1 MSVVAFGP
9 PKRKAD
15 PTNAPTFLL
24 PAPQKYHLYVA
35 QKFVDA
41 DATQAVTEALRGF
54 FIKAGAPDASAAAA
68 TAAASFR
75 FGSFTIPKDKMILVH
90 AGSNSNY
97 GGGDVKAAQKK
108 LLELEFGGAP
118 KRTQST
124 GQTPAAGATY
134 VNMKIWTPR
143 SARGLE
149 LKQIAID
156 DSKLIDLCSDD
167 SARPRDLK
175 AFEKY
180 LAKLPA
186 QKVPTYLLVRL
197 GLGFRADWTEDWA
210 RVAEALCS
218 EGFDDAKQL
227 FLANKARY
235 MKAFRI
241 FGRAAGDTSVID
253 FLDAL
258 V

>member
-1 MSVVAFGP
+1 
-9 PKRKAD
+9 
-15 PTNAPTFLL
+15 
-24 PAPQKYHLYVA
+24 VA

-41 DATQAVTEALRGF
+41 DAAQAATEALKGF
-54 FIKAGAPDASAAAA
+54 FIKAGAPDASFGAA

-75 FGSFTIPKDKMILVH
+75 FGSFTIPQDKMILVH
-90 AGSNSNY
+90 SGSNSNY

-118 KRTQST
+118 KKTQST
-124 GQTPAAGATY
+124 GQAPAAGATY
-134 VNMKIWTPR
+134 VNMESWIPR

-149 LKQIAID
+149 LKKIAID
-156 DSKLIDLCSDD
+156 DSKLIDLCSGSD
-167 SARPRDLK
+167 RNLK
-175 AFEKY
+175 AFETY
-180 LAKLPA
+180 HAKLPA
-186 QKVPTYLLVRL
+186 QQGPPLNTDLLVRL
-197 GLGFRADWTEDWA
+197 GLGYRSDWTEDWA

-227 FLANKARY
+227 FLASKARY

-241 FGRAAGDTSVID
+241 CRGAAGDTSVID